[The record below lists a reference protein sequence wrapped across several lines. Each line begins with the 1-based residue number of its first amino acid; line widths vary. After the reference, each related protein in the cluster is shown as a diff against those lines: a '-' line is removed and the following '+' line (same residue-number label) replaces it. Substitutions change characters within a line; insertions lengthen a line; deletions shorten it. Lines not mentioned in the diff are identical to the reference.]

1 MLYKTARKWTTP
13 LALLA
18 TLPMMTRCAAG
29 TVPTDGC
36 AGWEPIRPSA
46 HDILTPET
54 TREILTHDQHGAIAC
69 GWKR

>member
-1 MLYKTARKWTTP
+1 
-13 LALLA
+13 
-18 TLPMMTRCAAG
+18 MMTRCAAG